1 MSNKLNA
8 GLPLASTTWGVEERR
23 AIESVLDSGRFT
35 MGDQVLR
42 AEADFA
48 KYIGTKYSVM
58 VNSGSSANLLALAAL
73 NFHSTMSVSKGSEI
87 IVPMVSWSTTY
98 YPVNQAGYK
107 LVFVDVAP
115 SDWNISVQAIRDAI
129 TENTKG
135 ILAVN
140 LLGAPCDMEALLEIC
155 NEFGL
160 VLLEDNCES
169 LGAEIGGKKTGSF
182 GVMGTHSTFFSHH
195 ICTMEGGFI
204 TTDDEEFFQ
213 ILLSLRA
220 HGWTRNLPMDNHVY
234 PKTGDDFLDSYTFV
248 LPGYNVRPLEIEG
261 AIGIEQIKKLPAFI
275 AARSENADYLESMFR
290 SQFIQM
296 QQPKGYSSWFGFGFL
311 LTENAPFSRAALI
324 AELGKQ
330 NIDTRPIVA
339 GNFLR
344 NPVMK
349 HLDYRI
355 SGQSSVSDAIHERG
369 FFIGNHHID
378 IRSNLSSLMSTLE
391 RLGA

>member
-1 MSNKLNA
+1 MSNNLNA

-23 AIESVLDSGRFT
+23 AIDSVLDSGRFT
-35 MGDQVLR
+35 MGDHVLR

-73 NFHSTMSVSKGSEI
+73 NFHSTMFVSKGSEI

-107 LVFVDVAP
+107 LVFVDVAT
-115 SDWNISVQAIRDAI
+115 SDWNISIQAIRDAV

-140 LLGAPCDMEALLEIC
+140 LLGAPCDMEALLQIC

-169 LGAEIGGKKTGSF
+169 LGAEIDGKKTGSF

-234 PKTGDDFLDSYTFV
+234 PKTGDEFLDSYTFV

-261 AIGIEQIKKLPAFI
+261 AIGIEQIKKLPSFI
-275 AARSENADYLESMFR
+275 SARSENATYLESIFDNE
-290 SQFIQM
+290 FIQM

-311 LTENAPFSRAALI
+311 LSEDAPFSRASLI
-324 AELGKQ
+324 AELGKL

-339 GNFLR
+339 GNFIK

-355 SGQSSVSDAIHERG
+355 SGQSLVSDAIHERG
-369 FFIGNHHID
+369 FFVGNHHVTIQKELD
-378 IRSNLSSLMSTLE
+378 VLVTALQKVRK
-391 RLGA
+391 